1 MKNFTRKPCPDPVR
15 KESLASY
22 ANRFIYV
29 TIFFK
34 RRMYPTKENI
44 KELRQKYINNPPE
57 GMTPKDIRRMSDEE
71 LLDMEYFLNE
81 DLDDIFEEGE
91 GFFIF

>member
-1 MKNFTRKPCPDPVR
+1 M
-15 KESLASY
+15 
-22 ANRFIYV
+22 
-29 TIFFK
+29 
-34 RRMYPTKENI
+34 KENI

-71 LLDMEYFLNE
+71 LLDMDYFLTE
-81 DLDDIFEEGE
+81 DLEDIFGEGE